1 MADRSFGV
9 REINIVGSAGTPTI
23 SSPDNINLNGN
34 KVAISTDLQV
44 GRNATVSGII
54 TANAFYGDGTNLTGV
69 TGVGTQRAD
78 DVALNFGDSDDLQ
91 IYHNGVSNIITGIS
105 SRGTGKV
112 DTFLTVHDLY
122 VNVHSGQ
129 YASAR
134 FKAGSVGVELYSG
147 SASNNV
153 GYIRFAAAGIGCT
166 VYGDLRVTAG
176 TGGSG
181 GAAFRR
187 NVAIG
192 TDVLEATDALLVK
205 GDANIT
211 GVVTANQFVGDGSG
225 LTNLPGGGGGGSI
238 AGIDTVGTSFF
249 NTIHATGTIDIGTS
263 NAGVAVTHMTI
274 DSADVSGTIRNRIQ
288 SGAGN
293 TDAVLDI
300 QTKEFLVTDPYAG
313 KGSLISAD
321 ASGTKLYQND
331 SVKLSTLGA
340 GATVT
345 GTMYAT
351 AFSGDGSQ
359 LTGVPI
365 SGTDGSFTRVDSQQL
380 VVSGLST
387 FQSNVYLPDNA
398 VLNFGDTN
406 DLQIWHTGS
415 ASVIRDSGTGELQLQ
430 SNGSAIRFSD
440 TSGNKSALFNTNADT
455 NLYYADALRLQT
467 LGAGVTVFGTLESQG
482 LNLTGFT
489 TTSDDIH
496 LNQDGSTLRIGSNSA
511 GDIRIYH
518 TGTESVYY
526 DNYGVTRYA
535 GGKWEW
541 TNVAN
546 NQQAAEIDYNYAVK
560 LNYAGTRR
568 FMTTNDGVHV
578 AGIMTATSVSIGASN
593 AEPNLTITSDGTDTF
608 IKELNSTGEL
618 TISTNQL
625 KIENPSF
632 ETLARFNQD
641 ADVKLYYD
649 NAEKFATTSTGV
661 NVSGIVTATSFSGE
675 GGVTRWTLGANGSS
689 DYTFTGIGFT
699 QTTNDPDIH
708 LVRGQTYEFDN
719 QSGGSHPFE
728 IRTTGGQTYNHGVT
742 NNGASSGIIKFQVP
756 YNAPTSLVYIC
767 TSHGS
772 MVGNIYID
780 DNTVGGSSQ
789 NFTGIVTATSFQGN
803 STTGD
808 GSDRGFTTK
817 YYITAN
823 GASSY
828 RFAGPGVL
836 NTTDDP
842 TLYFHR
848 GFTYILENS
857 TGSGHPFA
865 LRVSAGGAAYN
876 PGGNFLTGSQNGT
889 QILTVPFD
897 APSSIVYQ
905 CTLHSGMVGTINFVS

>member
-23 SSPDNINLNGN
+23 SSPNNINLNGN
-34 KVAISTDLQV
+34 NVAISTDLQV
-44 GRNATVSGII
+44 GRHANVVGVI

-91 IYHNGVSNIITGIS
+91 IYHNGVSNVITGIS

-211 GVVTANQFVGDGSG
+211 GVVTANQFVGDGSL
-225 LTNLPGGGGGGSI
+225 LTNLPGGGGGSQ

-249 NTIHATGTIDIGTS
+249 NTLHATGTIDIGTS

-293 TDAVLDI
+293 TNAVLDI

-406 DLQIWHTGS
+406 DLQIWHAGS
-415 ASVIRDSGTGELQLQ
+415 SSVIRDSGTGPLNIQTGGDWVSITDL
-430 SNGSAIRFSD
+430 
-440 TSGNKSALFNTNADT
+440 SGNKAARFYNNNVV

-467 LGAGVTVFGTLESQG
+467 LGAGVTIFGTLDTQQLNVSGIGTVKDVMVSGGSSITIEDNGGTDGKLYFGNDAPFYMWHDGGSVRNHIRVNSTKGDLYMETTDSNIIIRGINDGDVQLWG
-482 LNLTGFT
+482 SGTKRIETTDAGAIITGVTTVTGNLT
-489 TTSDDIH
+489 
-496 LNQDGSTLRIGSNSA
+496 
-511 GDIRIYH
+511 
-518 TGTESVYY
+518 V
-526 DNYGVTRYA
+526 
-535 GGKWEW
+535 
-541 TNVAN
+541 
-546 NQQAAEIDYNYAVK
+546 
-560 LNYAGTRR
+560 
-568 FMTTNDGVHV
+568 
-578 AGIMTATSVSIGASN
+578 ASN
-593 AEPNLTITSDGTDTF
+593 LSIESDGTDSF
-608 IKELNSTGEL
+608 IKETNGTGEL

-632 ETLARFNQD
+632 ETLARFNEN

-649 NAEKFATTSTGV
+649 NAEKFATTGAGV
-661 NVSGIVTATSFSGE
+661 NVSGIATATSFSGE

-699 QTTNDPDIH
+699 QTTNDPDLH

-780 DNTVGGSSQ
+780 DNTVGGSATQ

-817 YYITAN
+817 YYITAD
-823 GASSY
+823 GSSNY

-836 NTTDDP
+836 NTTNDP

>member
-23 SSPDNINLNGN
+23 SSPNNINLNGN
-34 KVAISTDLQV
+34 NVAISTDLQV
-44 GRNATVSGII
+44 GRNVSVVGVV
-54 TANAFYGDGTNLTGV
+54 TASQLYGGGAN
-69 TGVGTQRAD
+69 
-78 DVALNFGDSDDLQ
+78 
-91 IYHNGVSNIITGIS
+91 ITGIS
-105 SRGTGKV
+105 TSNITDYGVGLGGGGGGGSIAGINTTGTSYFSTIDLSSKILS
-112 DTFLTVHDLY
+112 DTFYVKDAGDSVTKMFFGDAFTGHAVRLY
-122 VNVHSGQ
+122 NGGSEKFTTTSTGIFVQNDIRASGI
-129 YASAR
+129 
-134 FKAGSVGVELYSG
+134 V
-147 SASNNV
+147 SASSF
-153 GYIRFAAAGIGCT
+153 I
-166 VYGDLRVTAG
+166 
-176 TGGSG
+176 
-181 GAAFRR
+181 
-187 NVAIG
+187 
-192 TDVLEATDALLVK
+192 
-205 GDANIT
+205 
-211 GVVTANQFVGDGSG
+211 GDGSL
-225 LTNLPGGGGGGSI
+225 LTNLPGGGGGSQ

-249 NTIHATGTIDIGTS
+249 NTLHATGTIDIGTS

-340 GATVT
+340 GVTVT

-365 SGTDGSFTRVDSQQL
+365 SGSTGSFDRVDSQEL

-387 FQSNVYLPDNA
+387 FQSNVYLPDNV
-398 VLNFGDTN
+398 VLNFGDAN
-406 DLQIWHTGS
+406 DLQIYHNGSTNVFKDNGPGGLYFKANDHVFVGTDSINIADFNQGADVILYYSGQRRFVTTGYG
-415 ASVIRDSGTGELQLQ
+415 ASVI
-430 SNGSAIRFSD
+430 
-440 TSGNKSALFNTNADT
+440 
-455 NLYYADALRLQT
+455 
-467 LGAGVTVFGTLESQG
+467 GTLESHG

-489 TTSDDIH
+489 TTSSDIH
-496 LNQDGSTLRIGSNSA
+496 LNQDNATLRIGGNVN

-526 DNYGVTRYA
+526 DNYGITRYS

-541 TNVAN
+541 TNVSN
-546 NQQAAEIDYNYAVK
+546 SQQAAEIDQNYAVK

-568 FMTTNDGVHV
+568 FMTTNDGVYV
-578 AGIMTATSVSIGASN
+578 SGIMTASSVSIGTTG
-593 AEPNLTITSDGTDTF
+593 AEPNLTISTDGTDTF

-632 ETLARFNQD
+632 ETLARFNEN

-649 NAEKFATTSTGV
+649 NAEKFATTSGGV

-675 GGVTRWTLGANGSS
+675 GGVTRWTVGSNGSS

-699 QTTNDPDIH
+699 QTTNDPDLH
-708 LVRGQTYEFDN
+708 LVRGQTYEFLN
-719 QSGGSHPFE
+719 NSGGSHPFE
-728 IRTTGGQTYNHGVT
+728 IRTSAGGQAYNHGVT
-742 NNGASSGIIKFQVP
+742 NNGASSGVIKFQVP
-756 YNAPTSLVYIC
+756 YNAPTSLVYQC
-767 TSHGS
+767 TAHSG

-780 DNTVGGSSQ
+780 DNTVGGSATPVQ

-803 STTGD
+803 STTGN

-817 YYITAN
+817 YYITSS
-823 GASSY
+823 GASAY

-836 NTTDDP
+836 NSTNNP

-857 TGSGHPFA
+857 TGSGHPFE
-865 LRVSAGGAAYN
+865 LRVSNGGAAYN
-876 PGGNFLTGSQNGT
+876 PGGSFLTGSINGT
-889 QILTVPFD
+889 QVLTVPFD
-897 APSSIVYQ
+897 APNSIVYQ
-905 CTLHSGMVGTINFVS
+905 CTLHGGMVGTINFVT

>member
-23 SSPDNINLNGN
+23 SSPNNINLNGN
-34 KVAISTDLQV
+34 NVAISTDLQV

-91 IYHNGVSNIITGIS
+91 IYHNGVSNIISGIS

-112 DTFLTVHDLY
+112 DTFVTVHDLY

-147 SASNNV
+147 TANNNV
-153 GYIRFAAAGIGCT
+153 GYLRFAAAGIGCT

-211 GVVTANQFVGDGSG
+211 GVVTANQFIGDGSG
-225 LTNLPGGGGGGSI
+225 LTNLPGGGGGST
-238 AGIDTVGTSFF
+238 AGISTTTTSFF
-249 NTIHATGTIDIGTS
+249 NTLHATGTIDIGTS
-263 NAGVAVTHMTI
+263 NAGVAVTHMSI

-313 KGSLISAD
+313 KGALISAD
-321 ASGTKLYQND
+321 ASGTKLYKDD
-331 SVKLSTLGA
+331 SVKLTTLGA
-340 GATVT
+340 GVTVT
-345 GTMYAT
+345 GTMYAS

-365 SGTDGSFTRVDSQQL
+365 SGNTGSFVRVDSQEL

-387 FQSNVYLPDNA
+387 FQGNVYLGDGD
-398 VLNFGDTN
+398 VLYIGDGN
-406 DLQIWHTGS
+406 DLQLYHNNVN
-415 ASVIRDSGTGELQLQ
+415 SVIRDAGTGSLFLQ
-430 SNGSAIRFSD
+430 SNDIVL
-440 TSGNKSALFNTNADT
+440 TSVSNTNLARFTEGAEVD
-455 NLYYADALRLQT
+455 LYYNGSQKFST
-467 LGAGVTVFGTLESQG
+467 TGAGVTVLGTLETQE
-482 LNLTGFT
+482 LNITGVT
-489 TTSDDIH
+489 TTSGDIN
-496 LNQDGSTLRIGSNSA
+496 LNQDGATLRIGGA
-511 GDIRIYH
+511 TGGDIRIYH
-518 TGTESVYY
+518 SGSESVYY
-526 DNYGVTRYA
+526 DNYGITRYA

-541 TNVAN
+541 TNIAD
-546 NQQAAEIDYNYAVK
+546 NQQAAEIDQTYGVK
-560 LNYAGTRR
+560 LNYSGTRR
-568 FMTTNDGVHV
+568 FMTTNDGVQV

-618 TISTNQL
+618 TISSNQL
-625 KIENPSF
+625 KIESPSF
-632 ETLARFNQD
+632 ETLARFNEN

-649 NAEKFATTSTGV
+649 NAEKFATTSVGAT
-661 NVSGIVTATSFSGE
+661 VSGTMYATAFSGD
-675 GGVTRWTLGANGSS
+675 GS
-689 DYTFTGIGFT
+689 GL
-699 QTTNDPDIH
+699 TNLP
-708 LVRGQTYEFDN
+708 
-719 QSGGSHPFE
+719 GGSA
-728 IRTTGGQTYNHGVT
+728 T
-742 NNGASSGIIKFQVP
+742 
-756 YNAPTSLVYIC
+756 
-767 TSHGS
+767 
-772 MVGNIYID
+772 
-780 DNTVGGSSQ
+780 Q

-803 STTGD
+803 STTGN

-817 YYITAN
+817 YYITSS
-823 GASSY
+823 GASAY

-836 NTTDDP
+836 NSTNNP

-857 TGSGHPFA
+857 TGSGHPFE
-865 LRVSAGGAAYN
+865 LRVSNGGAAYN
-876 PGGNFLTGSQNGT
+876 PGGSFLTGSINGT
-889 QILTVPFD
+889 QVLTVPFD
-897 APSSIVYQ
+897 APNSIVYQ
-905 CTLHSGMVGTINFVS
+905 CTLHGGMVGTINFVT

>member
-23 SSPDNINLNGN
+23 SSPNNINLNGN
-34 KVAISTDLQV
+34 NVAISTDLQV
-44 GRNATVSGII
+44 GRNVSVVGVV
-54 TANAFYGDGTNLTGV
+54 TASQLYGGGAN
-69 TGVGTQRAD
+69 
-78 DVALNFGDSDDLQ
+78 
-91 IYHNGVSNIITGIS
+91 ITGIS
-105 SRGTGKV
+105 TSNITDYGVGLGGGGGGGSIAGINTTGTSYFSTIDLSSKILS
-112 DTFLTVHDLY
+112 DTFYVKDAGDSVTKMFFGDAFTGHAVRLY
-122 VNVHSGQ
+122 NGGSEKFTTTSTGIFVQNDIRASGI
-129 YASAR
+129 
-134 FKAGSVGVELYSG
+134 V
-147 SASNNV
+147 SASSF
-153 GYIRFAAAGIGCT
+153 I
-166 VYGDLRVTAG
+166 
-176 TGGSG
+176 
-181 GAAFRR
+181 
-187 NVAIG
+187 
-192 TDVLEATDALLVK
+192 
-205 GDANIT
+205 
-211 GVVTANQFVGDGSG
+211 GDGSL
-225 LTNLPGGGGGGSI
+225 LTNLPGGGGGSQ

-249 NTIHATGTIDIGTS
+249 NTLHATGTIDIGTS

-340 GATVT
+340 GVTVT

-365 SGTDGSFTRVDSQQL
+365 SGSTGSFDRVDSQEL

-387 FQSNVYLPDNA
+387 FQSNVYLPDNV
-398 VLNFGDTN
+398 VLNFGDAN
-406 DLQIWHTGS
+406 DLQIYHNGSTNVFKDNGPGGLYFKANDHVFVGTDSINIADFNQGADVILYYSGQRRFVTTGYG
-415 ASVIRDSGTGELQLQ
+415 ASVI
-430 SNGSAIRFSD
+430 
-440 TSGNKSALFNTNADT
+440 
-455 NLYYADALRLQT
+455 
-467 LGAGVTVFGTLESQG
+467 GTLESHG

-489 TTSDDIH
+489 TTSSDIH
-496 LNQDGSTLRIGSNSA
+496 LNQDNATLRIGGNVN

-526 DNYGVTRYA
+526 DNYGITRYS

-541 TNVAN
+541 TNVSN
-546 NQQAAEIDYNYAVK
+546 SQQAAEIDQNYAVK

-568 FMTTNDGVHV
+568 FMTTNDGVYV
-578 AGIMTATSVSIGASN
+578 SGIMTATSVSIGTTG
-593 AEPNLTITSDGTDTF
+593 AEPNLTISTDGTDTF

-632 ETLARFNQD
+632 ETLARFNEN

-649 NAEKFATTSTGV
+649 NAEKFATTSGGV

-675 GGVTRWTLGANGSS
+675 GGVTRWTVGSNGSS

-699 QTTNDPDIH
+699 QTTNDPDLH
-708 LVRGQTYEFDN
+708 LVRGQTYEFLN
-719 QSGGSHPFE
+719 NSGGSHPFE
-728 IRTTGGQTYNHGVT
+728 IRTSAGGQAYNHGVT
-742 NNGASSGIIKFQVP
+742 NNGASSGVIKFQVP
-756 YNAPTSLVYIC
+756 YNAPTSLVYQC
-767 TSHGS
+767 TAHSG

-780 DNTVGGSSQ
+780 DNTVGGSATPVQ

-803 STTGD
+803 STTGN

-817 YYITAN
+817 YYITSS
-823 GASSY
+823 GASAY

-836 NTTDDP
+836 NSTNNP

-857 TGSGHPFA
+857 TGSGHPFE
-865 LRVSAGGAAYN
+865 LRVSNGGAAYN
-876 PGGNFLTGSQNGT
+876 PGGSFLTGSINGT
-889 QILTVPFD
+889 QVLTVPFD
-897 APSSIVYQ
+897 APNSIVYQ
-905 CTLHSGMVGTINFVS
+905 CTLHGGMVGTINFVT